1 MKKYVCG
8 ICGYVYDEALGDPD
22 SGTPRGTAFEELPA
36 DWTCPI
42 CGASKDEFSP
52 E

>member
-8 ICGYVYDEALGDPD
+8 ICGYVYDPAKGDSD
-22 SGTPRGTAFEELPA
+22 SGTPRGTLFEELPD
-36 DWTCPI
+36 DWTCPV

>member
-8 ICGYVYDEALGDPD
+8 ICGYVYDPTKGDPD
-22 SGTPRGTAFEELPA
+22 SGTARGTAFEDLSAE
-36 DWTCPI
+36 WTCPV
-42 CGASKDEFSP
+42 CGASKDEFSA